1 MNRYR
6 TLRASLL
13 ATTLIFSLTTGAYAQ
28 RWEPLHTPI
37 ESTNSWPVTS
47 GAMLVRDGD
56 NLVWVPSSSVE
67 PLILRGQNEKS
78 VLNTKPAVAPDQ
90 MDSPTDIPNIQLPPI
105 PFDSTSI
112 LSAPDIAGLGGSSS
126 AFGAKGDVFNGRV
139 LGRDDGILL
148 KSWNGWDHDL
158 DPGIVWRGTA
168 DSVPFKVRPL
178 DCVIPQHG
186 TLYINEGDV
195 GGSFSIGENGIIT
208 TDSVVNGGSFSNGPI
223 ISGSI
228 VLGDAFG
235 LGGQKHDHYYLKDGK
250 RYYMQYTWPD
260 KTAPKMEERVGT
272 SDIWLIGSSAAGP
285 KK

>member
-13 ATTLIFSLTTGAYAQ
+13 ATTLIFSLTSGAYAQ

-112 LSAPDIAGLGGSSS
+112 LSAPDLAYLDRSQ
-126 AFGAKGDVFNGRV
+126 FVFRAKDDVFNGKV
-139 LGRDDGILL
+139 FGRDDGILL
-148 KSWNGWDHDL
+148 KSWNGWDHDY
-158 DPGIVWRGTA
+158 DPGIVWHGRS
-168 DSVPFKVRPL
+168 DSLV
-178 DCVIPQHG
+178 VIAQCFDSLIRSSG
-186 TLYINEGDV
+186 SFSINEGDV
-195 GGSFSIGENGIIT
+195 RGSFSIGENGIIT

-272 SDIWLIGSSAAGP
+272 SDIWLIGGSTAIP